1 MYKIT
6 TFGGVY
12 TVTEENHPQY
22 SHIVMCISDEDSEP
36 RPVEAA
42 TPMEAFIEAGY
53 AVINVVAMSYEG

>member
-22 SHIVMCISDEDSEP
+22 SHIVMCISNEESEP
-36 RPVEAA
+36 RPVEAT
-42 TPMEAFIEAGY
+42 TPLQAFKEAGY
-53 AVINVVAMSYEG
+53 DVLSVVALSYEG